1 MVVHPY
7 KELPDSAFWKR
18 AVAAQHYE
26 DMTDLWE
33 PPTMTGTEKF
43 ATAGSCFAQHI
54 GRHVSTRG
62 RDSYLDLEPA
72 PLALPESEHGRFG
85 YGTYTCRYGNIYT
98 TRQLLQVTQEAL
110 GIRPQSRHVWEGGGR
125 FYDAVRPSVDPVGLE
140 SAELVRELRARHLS
154 KVRQM
159 LEQLDVMIFTLG
171 LTEAWV
177 STDDGTVFPNAPG
190 VVAGNM
196 TDNPAAF
203 HNLSAAESTAEMEL
217 FWQLLKEVNPTA
229 RMILTVSPVPLIAT
243 ASGKHVLAATMYS
256 KSVLRVVAQEMAE
269 QHDDVFYFP
278 SYEIINSPQGRGYYF
293 DPDLRSVNDRGV
305 QYVMSHFFTGGMEKA
320 FPRPG
325 VSAVEGDV
333 VCDEEAIE
341 ERVDADSVDAS

>member
-1 MVVHPY
+1 MSHPY
-7 KELPDSAFWKR
+7 KDLADSAFWKR
-18 AVAAQHYE
+18 AVASRHYE
-26 DMTDLWE
+26 DMTELWE
-33 PPTMTGTEKF
+33 PPSMTGAEKF

-62 RDSYLDLEPA
+62 EDNFLDLEVA

-85 YGTYTCRYGNIYT
+85 YGIYSCRYGNIYT
-98 TRQLLQVTQEAL
+98 TRQLLQVAQEAL
-110 GIRPQSRHVWEGGGR
+110 GVRPRSPHVWEGDGR

-140 SAELVRELRARHLS
+140 SAELVRELRTKHLS
-154 KVRQM
+154 KVREM
-159 LEQLDVMIFTLG
+159 LEGLDVMIFTLG

-196 TDNPAAF
+196 TDNPAMF
-203 HNLSAAESTAEMEL
+203 HNLSAAESVGEMNE
-217 FWQLLKEVNPTA
+217 FWQLVKSINPSA

-256 KSVLRVVAQEMAE
+256 KSVLRVVAQEMADNHE
-269 QHDDVFYFP
+269 DVFYFP
-278 SYEIINSPQGRGYYF
+278 SYEIVNSAQGRGYYF
-293 DPDLRSVNDRGV
+293 EPDLRSVNDRGV
-305 QYVMSHFFTGGMEKA
+305 QYVMSHFFSGEMEKA
-320 FPRPG
+320 FPSHERG
-325 VSAVEGDV
+325 ESAGDV

-341 ERVDADSVDAS
+341 DRVKLDAAVAE